1 MNEEIQKYI
10 RCMEEIKLR
19 DQVIESHLTDER
31 FTGQPMTNIE
41 FICLQFRKIGELIM
55 LSALCAHK
63 TEYQKIHSSIEKEW
77 DASKIRRT
85 LERIHPDFYPVPFN
99 RVVNLE
105 TGETKNQR
113 VTNSFLSKVECIS
126 LVGRCGGILHAFN
139 PYNDDKVFKEIES
152 VEGNFQEW
160 KSKIRTL
167 LKTHEIKLFGT
178 STQLWVYLAHGHKG
192 EVLVEERVPI

>member
-1 MNEEIQKYI
+1 
-10 RCMEEIKLR
+10 MEEIKLR
-19 DQVIESHLTDER
+19 DQVIESHLTGEY

-77 DASKIRRT
+77 DASKIRKT
-85 LERIHPDFYPVPFN
+85 MERIHHDFYPVPFD
-99 RVVNLE
+99 RVVNLS
-105 TGETKNQR
+105 TGEAKNQR
-113 VTNSFLSKVECIS
+113 VTNSFLSKDECIS
-126 LVGRCGGILHAFN
+126 LIGRCGGILHAFN
-139 PYNDDKVFKEIES
+139 PYNDDKVLKEIER

-160 KSKIRTL
+160 KSKIRRL

-178 STQLWVYLAHGHKG
+178 STQLWVYLGHGHKA